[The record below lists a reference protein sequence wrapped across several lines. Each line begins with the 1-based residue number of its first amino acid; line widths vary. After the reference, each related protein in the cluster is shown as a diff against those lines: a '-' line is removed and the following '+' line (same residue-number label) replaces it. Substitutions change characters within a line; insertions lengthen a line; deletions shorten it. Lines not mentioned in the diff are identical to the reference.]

1 VNDST
6 WWYAQGDQRLGPV
19 PWATLQ
25 SLAQSGVIQRD
36 TLIWTGRMAAWQP
49 AHAVEAMSHLFPA
62 PPPLPQQP
70 PPLPAASE
78 PPAFS
83 PFAERRAAAPPPR
96 VPAASSAAPATTTA
110 TAVLPTQT
118 PWASYPHR
126 VTAAAVDLIL
136 VLVLTVVLP
145 GLLVPG
151 AALWV
156 DHFFLTSK
164 YLWLAALPSIGYP
177 LYQAGMQYGKKG
189 ATWGQQL
196 LRLKVT
202 TESGGRLSFLRA
214 LGRACAL
221 SSYGILSFG
230 VGLLMPLWT
239 KRRQT
244 LHDKLAGTVVVRSD
258 ASADWPM
265 AAAEDATNPLRPW
278 QVALLVLAAPLAMM
292 PDMLSAVDFA
302 LTRHRANELHAL
314 ATGVANK
321 VTEQFEQ
328 QGRIPTLANL
338 GVDAEMGDT
347 LIELEDETGI
357 ITVTNRKT
365 NMSIQLFPSRP
376 DDNVQWRCTFTLTD
390 NVELPFTC
398 DFRRR
403 T

>member
-1 VNDST
+1 MNDST

-36 TLIWTGRMAAWQP
+36 TLIWTGSMAAWQP
-49 AHAVEAMSHLFPA
+49 AHAVEVMNHLFPA

-70 PPLPAASE
+70 PPLPLASE
-78 PPAFS
+78 PPPFS
-83 PFAERRAAAPPPR
+83 PFAERRAAVPPLLDPT
-96 VPAASSAAPATTTA
+96 PSTPAPATA
-110 TAVLPTQT
+110 TVVLPTQT
-118 PWASYPHR
+118 PWANYPRR
-126 VTAAAVDLIL
+126 VTAALVDLIL
-136 VLVLTVVLP
+136 VLVVTVVLP
-145 GLLVPG
+145 GLLVPEF
-151 AALWV
+151 ALWRHHEV
-156 DHFFLTSK
+156 LTSK
-164 YLWLAALPSIGYP
+164 HLWLAAFPSIFYI
-177 LYQAGMQYGKKG
+177 LYLADMQYGKKG

-196 LRLKVT
+196 LRLKVS
-202 TESGGRLSFLRA
+202 TESGGQLSFLRA

-221 SSYGILSFG
+221 SSYGVLTLG

-265 AAAEDATNPLRPW
+265 AAAGGDATGPLRPW
-278 QVALLVLAAPLAMM
+278 QVALLVLAAPLAMV

-302 LTRHRANELHAL
+302 LTRHRANELHML

-338 GVDAEMGDT
+338 GLSAEVGDT

-365 NMSIQLFPSRP
+365 NMSIQLLPSRP
-376 DDNVQWRCTFTLTD
+376 DDTVQWRCTFTHAD